1 MIVVIGGVKIK
12 LQVNMG
18 LPKAPEQENW
28 AEQLKG
34 ETEGAD
40 AFEEMQ
46 ARMRAEQE
54 RLWQGEG
61 RGGQQGFMGLSEF
74 DGTND
79 DITVKSCGC
88 AFNVARHLA
97 DMGREVRLI
106 SAVGTDPLGLAALEE
121 MKSHGIDTT
130 HVARIDGQTPV
141 IFEIRNFAGEV
152 EFARANEALIDE
164 IKPDLIA
171 EAFDTGSDGAATVEA
186 IVMDGS
192 IPAETMRY
200 ITDKFGDDVKIFFD
214 PASRTGGEK
223 ISATADEGLCIMQK
237 LYCVMPGR
245 VEAEKMAEMIILGP
259 DKLQAAA
266 DLFGSSGVERTFI
279 TIKAGGVYYKDAGSQ
294 SGSAIRP
301 ERTLSF
307 ADTTGAGDLVS
318 AVIVDETL
326 KGSDMDT
333 TAKAAMDAAADYLS
347 ELSDERP
354 Y

>member
-12 LQVNMG
+12 LQVKMG
-18 LPKAPEQENW
+18 LPQAPNQENW
-28 AEQLKG
+28 TEQLEG
-34 ETEGAD
+34 ETAGD

-54 RLWQGEG
+54 RFWQGESHG
-61 RGGQQGFMGLSEF
+61 NQPGFMGLADF

-97 DMGREVRLI
+97 DMGREVKLI
-106 SAVGTDPLGLAALEE
+106 SVVGIDPLGLATLEE
-121 MKSHGIDTT
+121 MRSHGIDTS
-130 HVARIDGQTPV
+130 HVAKIDGQTPV
-141 IFEIRNFAGEV
+141 VFEIRNFAGEV
-152 EFARANEALIDE
+152 EFARANESLIDR
-164 IKPDLIA
+164 IDPSLIA
-171 EAFDTGSDGAATVEA
+171 SSADDIAKAGGDIEA
-186 IVMDGS
+186 IMMDGS

-200 ITDKFGDDVKIFFD
+200 ITDRFGNDVKIFFD
-214 PASRTGGEK
+214 PASRMGGEK
-223 ISATADEGLCIMQK
+223 ISATADEGLCIMNK

-266 DLFGSSGVERTFI
+266 DLFAENGVERTFI
-279 TIKAGGVYYKDAGSQ
+279 TIKAGGVYYKDAGSEE
-294 SGSAIRP
+294 GRAIRP

-307 ADTTGAGDLVS
+307 ADTSGTGDFVS
-318 AVIVDETL
+318 AVIIDETL
-326 KGSDMDT
+326 KGTDMDA
-333 TAKAAMDAAADYLS
+333 TAKAAMDAAAEFLS